1 MIERIVTWAVDRRWL
16 VLLLTAIAAI
26 VGAVSLSRLPID
38 AVPDITNNQVQ
49 VNVVAPALS
58 PELIEKQVTFPIET
72 ALAGIRG
79 LESTRSLSRNGF
91 AQVTAIFSDAADI
104 YFARQQVQERLTSAQ
119 EALPGGV
126 RPEMGPIATGL
137 GEVYIWTLHFA
148 ERAHDRHNPGEPGL
162 QPDGSYITPEGD
174 RLANEA
180 DKATYLHTVQD
191 WIVAPQI
198 KSVDGVAGIDSL
210 GGYEKEYLVVADV
223 QKLAALRLSL
233 SDLATA
239 LERNNV
245 ATGGGTVNRNGEG
258 LAVRADARILSLA
271 QLRDRVILSREG
283 VPITL
288 GQVAQVRLGQGLRM
302 GAGSENG
309 REVITGT
316 AIMRIGENSRTVSSG
331 VDAKLRQIAPSLP
344 RDIVIEPVL
353 DRTRLVDATI
363 TTVVRNLAEGA
374 LLVIAVLFLLLGNFR
389 AALIAAL
396 VIPIT
401 MLLTGFGMLRFGVS
415 ANLMSLGALDF
426 GLIVDGAVIIV
437 ENALRR
443 IADHQHREG
452 RMLTVSERLETVAAA
467 AREMIRPSVYGQAI
481 VMIVYVP
488 LLTLTGVEGRTFEPM
503 AMTVLIALAFAFIL
517 SLTFVPA
524 AIAICLSRRV
534 EEKENRIVGWLR
546 QRYEPGLDRAM
557 QWPRTMIGIALGALA
572 LGGIAF
578 STLGQ
583 EFLPQ
588 LDEGDVLVSAF
599 RVPGTSVE
607 QSQKMQA
614 QIDRAL
620 SGMPEIR
627 TVFSRTGTAEVA
639 ADPMPPNATDIFIML
654 KPRDEWPDP
663 SERKAAVVER
673 IEARLSQVPG
683 HAYEVTQP
691 IQMRFNELI
700 AGVRSD
706 VAVKIFGEDF
716 GEMNATASRIAAVL
730 RRIPSAQDVKVE
742 QTEGLPMLDIA
753 YDQDR
758 ASRIGVTAQ
767 DVTDTVAIAVGG
779 REAGRIYEG
788 DRSFPVVIRLA
799 DATRANLE
807 ALGHTPVATPAG
819 SFVPLASVADI
830 GVVDGPN
837 QISRENGKRRVV
849 VQANVR
855 GRDVSSVVAEA
866 QAAIEKDVA
875 LPAGIWLTWGGQ
887 FENLASARDRLAIV
901 VPACFAL
908 ILLLLYGALKSVRDA
923 AIVFT
928 GVPLALV
935 GGALALL
942 LRGMPFSI
950 SAAVGFIAL
959 SGIAVLNGLV
969 MLTSIQQLVEEG
981 RDAAA
986 AARDG
991 ALARLRPVAMTALVA
1006 SLGFL
1011 PMALGHGAGAEV
1023 QKPLATVVIG
1033 GLMSATLL
1041 TLFVLPTLYARFGRD
1056 RGRAGIGEGCPRK
1069 TPDASCGR
1077 APSVL
1082 LPTSPISGDDRG

>member
-1 MIERIVTWAVDRRWL
+1 MIDRIVTWAVERRWL
-16 VLLLTAIAAI
+16 VLLLTAIAAVI
-26 VGAVSLSRLPID
+26 GGISLSRLPID

-49 VNVVAPALS
+49 VNVLAPALS
-58 PELIEKQVTFPIET
+58 PELIEKQVAFPIET
-72 ALAGIRG
+72 ALAGIKG
-79 LESTRSLSRNGF
+79 LENTRSLSRNGF
-91 AQVTAIFSDAADI
+91 AQITAVFSDSTDI
-104 YFARQQVQERLTSAQ
+104 YFARQQVQERLTAAQ
-119 EALPGGV
+119 ENLPDGV
-126 RPEMGPIATGL
+126 TPEMGPIATGL
-137 GEVYIWTLHFA
+137 GEVYIWTLRYA
-148 ERAHDRHNPGEPGL
+148 ERAHEQHRPGEPGL
-162 QPDGSYITPEGD
+162 QPDGSYITREGD
-174 RLANEA
+174 RLASEA

-198 KSVDGVAGIDSL
+198 KAVDGVAGIDSL
-210 GGYEKEYLVVADV
+210 GGYEKEYLVAPDT
-223 QKLAALRLSL
+223 QKLASLRISL

-245 ATGGGTVNRNGEG
+245 ATGGGTINRNGEG

-271 QLRDRVILSREG
+271 QLRDRVIASRDG

-288 GQVAQVRLGQGLRM
+288 GQVAEVKLGQGVRM

-331 VDAKLRQIAPSLP
+331 VDAKLKAIAPSLP
-344 RDIVIEPVL
+344 RDVVIEPVL

-363 TTVVRNLAEGA
+363 ATVARNLTEGA
-374 LLVIAVLFLLLGNFR
+374 LLVIAVLFVLLGNFR

-401 MLLTGFGMLRFGVS
+401 MLLTGFGMLRIGVS

-426 GLIVDGAVIIV
+426 GLIVDGAVIVV

-443 IADHQHREG
+443 IAERQHEQG
-452 RMLTVSERLETVAAA
+452 RPLSLAERLETVAGA

-481 VMIVYVP
+481 VMLVYLP

-503 AMTVLIALAFAFIL
+503 ALTVIIALAFAFVL

-524 AIAICLSRRV
+524 AIAIWLSKPV
-534 EEKENRIVGWLR
+534 EEKENRIIDWLR
-546 QRYEPGLDRAM
+546 RRYEPGLDRALAK
-557 QWPRTMIGIALGALA
+557 PKTMIGIALGAVA
-572 LGGIAF
+572 LGGVAF

-614 QIDRAL
+614 QIERAL
-620 SGMPEIR
+620 HGMPEIR
-627 TVFSRTGTAEVA
+627 TVFSRTGTADVA
-639 ADPMPPNATDIFIML
+639 ADPMPPNATDTFIML
-654 KPRDEWPDP
+654 KDRKEWPNP
-663 SERKAAVVER
+663 SEDKATVVER
-673 IEARLSQVPG
+673 IEARLAQVPG

-706 VAVKIFGEDF
+706 VAVKVFGEDF
-716 GEMNATASRIAAVL
+716 AEMNATANRIAGVL
-730 RRIPSAQDVKVE
+730 RRVAGAEDVKVE

-753 YDQDR
+753 YNQDK
-758 ASRIGVTAQ
+758 ASRVGVTAQ
-767 DVTDTVAIAVGG
+767 DVADTVSAAVGG
-779 REAGRIYEG
+779 RQAGRIYEG
-788 DRSFPVVIRLA
+788 DRSFPVMIRLDDARRA
-799 DATRANLE
+799 DLD
-807 ALGHTPVATPAG
+807 ALGQTPVPTATG

-830 GVVDGPN
+830 RIVDGPN

-855 GRDVSSVVAEA
+855 GRDVASVVAEA
-866 QAAIEKDVA
+866 QAAIAKQVT
-875 LPAGIWLTWGGQ
+875 LPAGTWLTWGGQ
-887 FENLASARDRLAIV
+887 FENLASARDRLMLV
-901 VPACFAL
+901 VPACFVL
-908 ILLLLYGALKSVRDA
+908 ILLLLYGALRSVRDA

-969 MLTSIQQLVEEG
+969 MLTSIQKLVEEG
-981 RDAAA
+981 QDPAK
-986 AARDG
+986 AAREG

-1033 GLMSATLL
+1033 GLVSATLL
-1041 TLFVLPTLYARFGRD
+1041 TLFVLPAIYARFTR
-1056 RGRAGIGEGCPRK
+1056 RQ
-1069 TPDASCGR
+1069 
-1077 APSVL
+1077 V
-1082 LPTSPISGDDRG
+1082 